1 MTSEPTRPSA
11 SDNGALPDATVSTSA
26 PPAEPDAT
34 VSTSELPGG
43 GALAPTPPHTGKDP
57 AVTVRGLRVSFPA
70 LDHPAVDGIDF
81 DVYPGQCVALV
92 GESGS
97 GKSVTAR
104 SLLGLSG
111 GQVQAQTLRVLGHDC
126 ISRGRVARSEKQWL
140 AVRRSGVAMI
150 TQDALAGLDP
160 LRKVGAELEDAAAS
174 ARRAGRAQPGS
185 VAEVLAQVGL
195 AEGERVV
202 AQRPH
207 ELSGGMRQRAL
218 VAAAL
223 LADPL
228 LLIADEATTALDV
241 RLTNL
246 VLDQL
251 AAAKARSVAVL
262 LISHD
267 LAQVA
272 KVADHILV
280 MRGGKVVESG
290 PTAEVL
296 GHPQSE
302 YTRMLL
308 ASIPDRVPRGQALL
322 GGSGE
327 IDGPGASIAGAMQR
341 PEPLSGTDTTQ
352 RPAQPSS
359 APDLA
364 PAQTPPASSA
374 APETAPSPAL
384 TVPALALRG
393 LVKHYPQ
400 VRAVDGVDLQL
411 WPGRTLGLVGES
423 GCGKSTTARLA
434 LGLETPDAGEV
445 RLAGERFSPLP
456 FTQARQLRAHLG
468 AIYQNPL
475 ASFDPRYQCGQIL
488 ALAATA
494 GRSKNWQR
502 QSQTI
507 LSLLSDVGLDEDV
520 ATRLPSELSGGQRQR
535 LAIARAL
542 ARHPGVLVFDEPV
555 SALDVSIQARVLDLL
570 DEIQA
575 RTQAA
580 YLFISHD
587 LAVVEHM
594 SDEVAVMYQGK
605 IVERGDTSSVFG
617 NPQHPYAAELM
628 EQRIHIHH

>member
-34 VSTSELPGG
+34 VSTSELPDGG
-43 GALAPTPPHTGKDP
+43 ALPPALAPTPPHTGKDR

-195 AEGERVV
+195 AEGERVA

-228 LLIADEATTALDV
+228 LLIADEATTALDA

-322 GGSGE
+322 G
-327 IDGPGASIAGAMQR
+327 R
-341 PEPLSGTDTTQ
+341 T
-352 RPAQPSS
+352 AQNTAP
-359 APDLA
+359 APDR
-364 PAQTPPASSA
+364 
-374 APETAPSPAL
+374 

-423 GCGKSTTARLA
+423 GCGKTTTARLA

-488 ALAATA
+488 TLAATA

-507 LSLLSDVGLDEDV
+507 LSLLGDVGLDEDV

-594 SDEVAVMYQGK
+594 SDEVAVMYRGK

-617 NPQHPYAAELM
+617 NPQQPYTVELM
-628 EQRIHIHH
+628 EQRIHIRH

>member
-43 GALAPTPPHTGKDP
+43 GALPPALAPTPPHTGKDR

-126 ISRGRVARSEKQWL
+126 ISRGRVERSEKQWL

-174 ARRAGRAQPGS
+174 ARRAGRSQPGS

-195 AEGERVV
+195 AEGERVAV
-202 AQRPH
+202 QRPH

-228 LLIADEATTALDV
+228 LLIADEATTALDA

-296 GHPQSE
+296 GHPQSK

-322 GGSGE
+322 GRTA
-327 IDGPGASIAGAMQR
+327 PNTA
-341 PEPLSGTDTTQ
+341 P
-352 RPAQPSS
+352 
-359 APDLA
+359 APDR
-364 PAQTPPASSA
+364 
-374 APETAPSPAL
+374 

-423 GCGKSTTARLA
+423 GCGKTTTARLA

-507 LSLLSDVGLDEDV
+507 LSLLGDVGLDEDV

-594 SDEVAVMYQGK
+594 SDEVAVMYRGR
-605 IVERGDTSSVFG
+605 IVERGATSSVFG

-628 EQRIHIHH
+628 VQRIHIRH

>member
-43 GALAPTPPHTGKDP
+43 GALPPALAPTPPHTGKDP

-174 ARRAGRAQPGS
+174 ARRAGRSQPGS

-195 AEGERVV
+195 AEGERVA

-228 LLIADEATTALDV
+228 LLIADEATTALDA

-322 GGSGE
+322 GCTA
-327 IDGPGASIAGAMQR
+327 PNTA
-341 PEPLSGTDTTQ
+341 P
-352 RPAQPSS
+352 
-359 APDLA
+359 APDR
-364 PAQTPPASSA
+364 
-374 APETAPSPAL
+374 

-423 GCGKSTTARLA
+423 GCGKTTTARLA

-507 LSLLSDVGLDEDV
+507 LSLLGDVGLGEDV

-594 SDEVAVMYQGK
+594 SDEVAVMYRGK

-628 EQRIHIHH
+628 DQRIHIRH

>member
-1 MTSEPTRPSA
+1 MSSEPTV
-11 SDNGALPDATVSTSA
+11 N
-26 PPAEPDAT
+26 
-34 VSTSELPGG
+34 
-43 GALAPTPPHTGKDP
+43 TPRAGKDP

-111 GQVQAQTLRVLGHDC
+111 GQVQAQALRVLGHDC
-126 ISRGRVARSEKQWL
+126 ISRGRVARSEKPWL

-160 LRKVGAELEDAAAS
+160 LRKVGAELEDAVAS
-174 ARRAGRAQPGS
+174 ARRGGRCQAGS

-195 AEGERVV
+195 TEGARIA

-207 ELSGGMRQRAL
+207 ELSGGMRQRTL

-223 LADPL
+223 LADPR
-228 LLIADEATTALDV
+228 LLIADEATTALDA

-290 PTAEVL
+290 PTAQVL
-296 GHPQSE
+296 GHPRSE

-308 ASIPDRVPRGQALL
+308 ASIPDGVPRGQALL
-322 GGSGE
+322 G
-327 IDGPGASIAGAMQR
+327 R
-341 PEPLSGTDTTQ
+341 T
-352 RPAQPSS
+352 
-359 APDLA
+359 APN
-364 PAQTPPASSA
+364 PPPAPHLTA
-374 APETAPSPAL
+374 AAL
-384 TVPALALRG
+384 DLRG

-423 GCGKSTTARLA
+423 GCGKTTTARLA

-445 RLAGERFSPLP
+445 HLAGERFSPLP

-475 ASFDPRYQCGQIL
+475 ASFNPRYQCGQIL

-494 GRSKNWQR
+494 GRSKSWQR

-587 LAVVEHM
+587 LTVVEHM
-594 SDEVAVMYQGK
+594 SDEVAVMYGGK
-605 IVERGDTSSVFG
+605 IVERGATSSVFG
-617 NPQHPYAAELM
+617 NPQQPYTVELM
-628 EQRIHIHH
+628 EQRIHVG

>member
-11 SDNGALPDATVSTSA
+11 SDNGARPDATVSMSA

-43 GALAPTPPHTGKDP
+43 GALPPALAPTPPHTGKDP

-174 ARRAGRAQPGS
+174 ARRAGRSQPGS

-195 AEGERVV
+195 AEGERVA

-228 LLIADEATTALDV
+228 LLIADEATTALDA

-322 GGSGE
+322 GCTA
-327 IDGPGASIAGAMQR
+327 PNTA
-341 PEPLSGTDTTQ
+341 P
-352 RPAQPSS
+352 
-359 APDLA
+359 APDR
-364 PAQTPPASSA
+364 
-374 APETAPSPAL
+374 

-423 GCGKSTTARLA
+423 GCGKTTTARLA

-507 LSLLSDVGLDEDV
+507 LSLLSDVGLGEDV

-580 YLFISHD
+580 YLFISND
-587 LAVVEHM
+587 LAGVEHM
-594 SDEVAVMYQGK
+594 SDEVAVMYRGK

-628 EQRIHIHH
+628 DQRIHIRPHTSGD